1 MWSIGMLIYW
11 YLNSRTPFEET
22 GSMNKLD
29 KMISLSG
36 VDFGKC
42 TKDLGD
48 RMRKLLKPNCN
59 DRLNMDEFF
68 RDPWVVKM
76 KEKFSRDMDEISFND
91 DFLRYRGGG
100 NNKTL
105 IFGDSIVISEE
116 SFSISEELSRSL
128 YEPSRPGTIVPKK
141 VQSGQGSLSRW
152 SGNANS
158 EKNSQKASRDFVEEP
173 P

>member
-36 VDFGKC
+36 VDFSKC
-42 TKDLGD
+42 TKDLGNL
-48 RMRKLLKPNCN
+48 MRKLLKPNCN
-59 DRLNMDEFF
+59 DRLTMDEFF

-76 KEKFSRDMDEISFND
+76 KEQFSRDMGEITIND
-91 DFLRYRGGG
+91 DFLRYKGGG

-116 SFSISEELSRSL
+116 SYSISEELSKSVN
-128 YEPSRPGTIVPKK
+128 EPSRTGSIVSKK
-141 VQSGQGSLSRW
+141 IQSGQGSVSR
-152 SGNANS
+152 
-158 EKNSQKASRDFVEEP
+158 
-173 P
+173 